1 MNRLVRP
8 AIRITQRRCA
18 STSSRVTPST
28 TPSSVAAAEDIPL
41 VNLSLRWKTLTS
53 QQKETVTKQLEQV
66 QMGDWKAMTLEQK
79 KAAYWVA
86 FGPHG
91 ARTPLTGPNHALKVL
106 GGTLAMLAVSGALYQ
121 WMRTLGGED
130 PITKTK
136 AWQEATEQYARENKI
151 NPISGVSSE
160 GYTGPGFKHLTKK
173 D

>member
-41 VNLSLRWKTLTS
+41 ANLSLRWKTLTS

-91 ARTPLTGPNHALKVL
+91 ARTPLTGPNHAIKVV
-106 GGTLAMLAVSGALYQ
+106 GGTLAVLAVSTALYQ
-121 WMRTLGGED
+121 WIRTKGGED

-136 AWQEATEQYARENKI
+136 AWQEATEEYARENKI
-151 NPISGVSSE
+151 NPITGFTSE
-160 GYTGPGFKHLTKK
+160 GYKGPGFQHLTKK
-173 D
+173 E